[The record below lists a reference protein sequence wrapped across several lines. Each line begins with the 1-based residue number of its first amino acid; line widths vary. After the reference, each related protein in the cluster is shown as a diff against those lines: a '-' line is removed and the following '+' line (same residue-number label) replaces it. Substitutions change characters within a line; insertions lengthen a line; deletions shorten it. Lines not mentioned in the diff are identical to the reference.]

1 MGRISENM
9 YFRSMLQGV
18 RKAEERLYKV
28 QRKAQT
34 GLRVEK
40 PSDDPSAAARGN
52 LIKRN
57 IARVEAMEK
66 VADRAAIMTSAAES
80 ALSDG
85 QNIISRARELTI
97 AASSQSTISSDERE
111 TLAVEIDALNSEL
124 VSIANREVAGVY
136 LFAGFNSDAPP
147 YNNDL
152 NVPGTF
158 GFYAGDDNRRSV
170 EVAPN
175 VEVDMNISGND
186 AFRLDDNGT
195 ALSTDDRNI
204 FHVLKDLSDDLR
216 LNDVSSV
223 HARIDELDDSH
234 NKLARA
240 QLEIGLNYASL
251 LDAEPVRDTLIENFS
266 EARAK
271 LLEANLTESYSELMQ
286 ARMALQ
292 SAIMQTTNIL
302 STLQQTTMF

>member
-9 YFRSMLQGV
+9 YFRSMMQGV
-18 RKAEERLYKV
+18 QKAEERLYKV
-28 QRKAQT
+28 ERRAQT
-34 GLRVEK
+34 GLKVEK

-85 QNIISRARELTI
+85 QNIISRARELAI
-97 AASSQSTISSDERE
+97 AASSQDTISSDERE

-136 LFAGFNSDAPP
+136 LFAGFKSDAPP

-152 NVPGTF
+152 SDEDAF
-158 GFYAGDDNRRSV
+158 GSYSGDDNRRSV

-186 AFRLDDNGT
+186 AFRLIDANTGDPEDDT
-195 ALSTDDRNI
+195 NI
-204 FHVLKDLSDDLR
+204 FNVLKGLSDDLR
-216 LNDVSSV
+216 ANNVSSV

-251 LDAEPVRDTLIENFS
+251 LNAEPVRDTLMENFA
-266 EARAK
+266 EARSK
-271 LLEANLTESYSELMQ
+271 LLEVDLTESYSDLMQ

>member
-1 MGRISENM
+1 
-9 YFRSMLQGV
+9 
-18 RKAEERLYKV
+18 
-28 QRKAQT
+28 
-34 GLRVEK
+34 VEK

-85 QNIISRARELTI
+85 QNIISRARELAI
-97 AASSQSTISSDERE
+97 AASSQDTISSDERE

-136 LFAGFNSDAPP
+136 LFAGFKSDAPP

-152 NVPGTF
+152 NDPMGEF
-158 GFYAGDDNRRSV
+158 GIYGGDDNRRSV

-186 AFRLDDNGT
+186 AFRLVDGGT
-195 ALSTDDRNI
+195 GDPTGDRNI
-204 FHVLKDLSDDLR
+204 FHVLRDLSVDLR
-216 LNDVSSV
+216 ADNVSSV

-251 LDAEPVRDTLIENFS
+251 LNAEPVRDTLMENFA
-266 EARAK
+266 EARSK
-271 LLEANLTESYSELMQ
+271 LLEVDLTESYSDLMQ

>member
-1 MGRISENM
+1 M

-18 RKAEERLYKV
+18 RTAEERLYKV

-85 QNIISRARELTI
+85 QNIISRARELAI

-136 LFAGFNSDAPP
+136 LFAGFKSDAPP

-152 NVPGTF
+152 DASAF
-158 GFYAGDDNRRSV
+158 GFYEGDDNRRSV

-186 AFRLDDNGT
+186 AFRLVDAGT
-195 ALSTDDRNI
+195 GIATDDTNI
-204 FHVLKDLSDDLR
+204 FHVLKQLSDDLR
-216 LNDVSSV
+216 ADDVSSV

>member
-9 YFRSMLQGV
+9 YFRTMLQGV
-18 RKAEERLYKV
+18 QKAEERLYKV
-28 QRKAQT
+28 ERKAQT
-34 GLRVEK
+34 GLKVEK
-40 PSDDPSAAARGN
+40 PSDDPSAVARGN

-66 VADRAAIMTSAAES
+66 VADRASIMTSAAES
-80 ALSDG
+80 ALGDA
-85 QNIISRARELTI
+85 QTIISRARELAV
-97 AASSQSTISSDERE
+97 AASSQDTISPDERE

-124 VSIANREVAGVY
+124 LSIANREVAGVY
-136 LFAGFNSDAPP
+136 LFAGFKSDAPP

-152 NVPGTF
+152 NDVEF
-158 GFYAGDDNRRSV
+158 GVYLGDDNRRSV

-186 AFRLDDNGT
+186 AFRLSDSGTVDASDDH
-195 ALSTDDRNI
+195 NI

-216 LNDVSSV
+216 SDNLSGIHS
-223 HARIDELDDSH
+223 RIDELDDSH
-234 NKLARA
+234 NLLSRA
-240 QLEIGLNYASL
+240 QLEVGLNYASL
-251 LDAEPVRDTLIENFS
+251 LNAEPVRETLMENFA
-266 EARAK
+266 EARTK
-271 LLEANLTESYSELMQ
+271 LLEADLTESYSELMQ

-292 SAIMQTTNIL
+292 SAIMQTSNIL